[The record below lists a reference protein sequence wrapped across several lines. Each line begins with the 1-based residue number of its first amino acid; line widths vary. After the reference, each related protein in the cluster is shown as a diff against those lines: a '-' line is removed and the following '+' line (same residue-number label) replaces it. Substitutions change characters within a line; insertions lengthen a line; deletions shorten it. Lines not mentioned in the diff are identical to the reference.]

1 MTREEIINKMKK
13 EIEKSGKN
21 IDFAV
26 PLWDGYDEIIQI
38 GCFTKDGIIRDING
52 VRVEEKWDEID
63 DVVLENCYECRT
75 TTETKGRNAI
85 LNMNNSK
92 RILVDAI
99 HEVCEQKI
107 GEDEYEDIELSLCRH
122 GVQYERIV
130 YSGGRYKV
138 VYSYFAEYG
147 DVFEELEDIKDM
159 DGDILTEIFKKII

>member
-21 IDFAV
+21 IYFAV

-99 HEVCEQKI
+99 NEVCKQQI
-107 GEDEYEDIELSLCRH
+107 GEDEDEDIELYLCRH

-130 YSGGRYKV
+130 YSGGRYMV
-138 VYSYFAEYG
+138 VYVYWTEYG
-147 DVFEELEDIKDM
+147 EEYEEMECMENM
-159 DGDILTEIFKKII
+159 DGDMLTEIFKKII